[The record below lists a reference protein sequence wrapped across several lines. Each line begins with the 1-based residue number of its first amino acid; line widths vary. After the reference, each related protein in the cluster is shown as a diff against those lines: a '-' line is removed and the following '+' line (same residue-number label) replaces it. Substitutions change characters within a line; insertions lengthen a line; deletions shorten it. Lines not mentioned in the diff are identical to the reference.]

1 MTAPTGPMQERRA
14 QPAPPGPPGWR
25 VKSADWVRANLF
37 DTWYDSL
44 LTVVFALFLGWAAYR
59 AVLFVFVSAEW
70 EIVRVNLTSYMLGRF
85 PREELARPWVAIGLV
100 VVASGLGAGVSARRR
115 GGTDWRAV
123 VTAVWPA
130 ALLVVVLL
138 LLTDTPTPALLT
150 AVMVG
155 LFAGTR
161 FAGLRLPDRA
171 ARRMPLVAVAGVFLA
186 YAAFTAFQGVGFA
199 LWGGLLLNLFLGLGG
214 IVLSFP
220 LGVLLALGRRS
231 TFPVMRLVCVGF
243 IELIRGVPL
252 IALLFM
258 ALYILGFFLPP
269 AMATPSVVTR
279 ALVAMILF
287 TAAYVAEIVR
297 GGLQSVPAGQTEA
310 AQAIGLSPVKVTAL
324 VVLPQALRNVIPA
337 MVGQFISLFKDTT
350 LVFII
355 GLLDIL
361 RVGRIVTQ
369 QPDFLAQGL
378 MAESLVFVGFVFWV
392 CCYTMS
398 KSSQRLERRLGVG
411 QR

>member
-1 MTAPTGPMQERRA
+1 MTTGGGQTREEA
-14 QPAPPGPPGWR
+14 LAEVAHPPSHRHTRPSEWAR
-25 VKSADWVRANLF
+25 TNLF
-37 DTWYDSL
+37 NTWYNSL
-44 LTVVFALFLGWAAYR
+44 LTLVFGAVLAWAAYR
-59 AVLFVFVSAEW
+59 AVTFVFVSAEW
-70 EIVRVNLTSYMLGRF
+70 EIVRVNLTNYLVGRF
-85 PREELARPWVAIGLV
+85 PRDEFARPWIAIALV
-100 VVASGLGAGVSARRR
+100 VTVGGLGAGVSARRH

-123 VTAVWPA
+123 TTAVWPA
-130 ALLVVVLL
+130 AALLGVLL
-138 LLTDTPTPALLT
+138 LLTRTPTPAFLT
-150 AVMVG
+150 AAMVG
-155 LFAGTR
+155 VFVGAR
-161 FAGLRLPDRA
+161 FAGMGLSQRG
-171 ARRMPLVAVAGVFLA
+171 ARRVPLVAVAGVFLA
-186 YAAFTAFQGVGFA
+186 YAAFTGFQGVGFA

-220 LGVLLALGRRS
+220 LGVALALGRRS
-231 TFPVMRLVCVGF
+231 SFPVIRLVCVGF

-252 IALLFM
+252 VALLFM
-258 ALYILGFFLPP
+258 GFLIVPFFLPP
-269 AMATPSVVTR
+269 AFPTLSAVSRV
-279 ALVAMILF
+279 LIAMILF

-310 AQAIGLSPVKVTAL
+310 AQALGLSPLRITGL
-324 VVLPQALRNVIPA
+324 IVLPQALRNVIPA

-350 LVFII
+350 LVSIV
-355 GLLDIL
+355 GLVDLL
-361 RVGRIVTQ
+361 RVGRVVTQ